1 MKKLLVSTTFTYNFE
16 VEIPDALVDET
27 DPSTYPDAI
36 DELNLFP
43 VLAQPSVVL
52 GESYPKEIP
61 FNRYS
66 MYVNSI
72 LDVKENKIVYG
83 ET

>member
-16 VEIPDALVDET
+16 VEIPDSLIDET

-36 DELNLFP
+36 NELNLFP
-43 VLAQPSVVL
+43 ILAQPSIVL

-72 LDVKENKIVYG
+72 LDVKENRIVYG

>member
-16 VEIPDALVDET
+16 VEIPDVMIDET

-43 VLAQPSVVL
+43 ILAQPSIVL

-61 FNRYS
+61 SNLYS

-72 LDVKENKIVYG
+72 LDVKENRIVYG